1 MRAQTWLGLL
11 LLVSCGG
18 KQKVEDRPRG
28 YAELMTDANQ
38 RERTAEHHEQVAGE
52 LRTPGTPAQPENFAC
67 GDTVLNDQVTTG
79 TERVT
84 TWTPCWDPAEE
95 AVESHRDAAAR
106 ERKTAREERAQA
118 VALARTE
125 LASCRGI
132 PARELTHTPLSH
144 RKAIAEVIPHREG
157 DEVRGVHIIFKRVPG
172 LDARWM
178 ERAIACHR
186 ARAAVLGRTGSPD
199 PTMLPEAQVTVSES
213 GGRVDVFVRTPDGD
227 SGQLALARA
236 QGLTAAQ
243 SATR

>member
-38 RERTAEHHEQVAGE
+38 HERKAEHHEQVVSE
-52 LRTPGTPAQPENFAC
+52 LPSPAQPENFAC

-84 TWTPCWDPAEE
+84 TWMPCWDPAEE
-95 AVESHRDAAAR
+95 AVESHRAAAAR
-106 ERKTAREERAQA
+106 ERKTARQERAQA
-118 VALARTE
+118 VALARAE
-125 LASCRGI
+125 LTSCRGI

-178 ERAIACHR
+178 ERAIGCHR

-199 PTMLPEAQVTVSES
+199 PTMLPEAQVTVSED
-213 GGRVDVFVRTPDGD
+213 GGRVNVFVRTPDND

-236 QGLTAAQ
+236 QALSAAQ